1 MREIKFRAWNKQTK
15 RLVSNDVFR
24 DIGRE
29 LVEFAK
35 KSMPKSRVIANAKGG
50 LLIAND
56 ADELVFMQF
65 TGLQDRKNKDIYEG
79 DIMDY
84 FTYVMCNE
92 RRKGI
97 VCFDEKQSKYK
108 IVPFEMYELNA
119 GNGGYT
125 GHSFDSAICA
135 GSEVIGNVYENPE
148 LLAPKEGAEQ

>member
-1 MREIKFRAWNKQTK
+1 MREIKFRAWDSVQGIMLPVESINFREDT
-15 RLVSNDVFR
+15 VSLNEGDNSVTDTTEMFQ
-24 DIGRE
+24 
-29 LVEFAK
+29 L
-35 KSMPKSRVIANAKGG
+35 
-50 LLIAND
+50 
-56 ADELVFMQF
+56 MQF
-65 TGLQDRKNKDIYEG
+65 TGLQDRKQKEIYEG

-135 GSEVIGNVYENPE
+135 GSEVIGNIYENPE
-148 LLAPKEGAEQ
+148 LLAPKEGADKHE

>member
-1 MREIKFRAWNKQTK
+1 MREIKFRAWDSIQGVMLPVERINFREDT
-15 RLVSNDVFR
+15 VSLNEGDNSVTDTTEMFQ
-24 DIGRE
+24 
-29 LVEFAK
+29 L
-35 KSMPKSRVIANAKGG
+35 
-50 LLIAND
+50 
-56 ADELVFMQF
+56 MQF
-65 TGLQDRKNKDIYEG
+65 TGLQDRKQKDIYEC

-135 GSEVIGNVYENPE
+135 NSEVIGNIYDNPE
-148 LLAPKEGAEQ
+148 LLAPKEGADKHE